1 MNKKLIFFFTLF
13 LSLFTLSIQAEDG
26 SKLWLRN
33 DQQQE
38 AQVKDKSKTAGG
50 AIGAEELRKSW
61 KGSAVTLTIAKDKEL
76 TTDDG
81 FKIENKGDKITLKA
95 RTGNGLLYGC
105 YHMLRLQACGYPLP
119 PLTIDNPVY
128 SLRLLNHWDNLDG
141 TIERGYAGHSLWQW
155 NELPATLSPRYTD
168 YARANASIGINGTVI
183 NNVNA
188 SPQILSSEYIEKV
201 KALADVFRPYGIK
214 VYLSVNFASPMAL
227 GGLPTAD
234 PLDEAVVKW
243 WKDKCDEIYKAIPDF
258 GGFLVKA
265 NSEGQP
271 GPGDYGRSH
280 SQGANMLADAIA
292 PHGGIVMWRS
302 FVYSASDADRAKQAY
317 EEFKPLDGQFRE
329 NIILQVKNGPIDFQ
343 PREPYSPLFTA
354 IDSTQLMA
362 ELQVTQ
368 EYLGHSNHI
377 AYLGTMWQ
385 EFFDEIKGVKLK
397 GLAGVANI
405 GDAVNWCGSDF
416 AQANWY
422 AFGRLAWNPAT
433 GATKIAKEWVLQ
445 TFTHDAAA
453 VNNIVDLMME
463 SREAVV
469 NYMMP
474 LGLHHQ
480 FAWGHHYGPQ
490 PWCKIRGARP
500 DWLPSYYHKADS
512 QGLGFDRTSRGSNAV
527 AQYPKA
533 LASQLDDINTC
544 PEKYLLWFHHAAWT
558 HPMRSGRTLWNEL
571 CHKYD
576 DGVNAVRDMRDRW
589 AKAMPTVDDQR
600 ADAVS
605 RKLNIQLKDAI
616 WWKDACLLYFQT
628 FSKLPLPN
636 DIAPTT
642 HQLDQMKR
650 VELGISNYECPSA
663 ELLDKMR

>member
-1 MNKKLIFFFTLF
+1 MKLQLIA
-13 LSLFTLSIQAEDG
+13 SLLTFSMCISSIHAEDG
-26 SKLWLRN
+26 SRLWLRS

-38 AQVKDKSKTAGG
+38 AQVKDKSKTDGG
-50 AIGAEELRKSW
+50 AIGADELRKSW
-61 KGSAVTLTIAKDKEL
+61 KGAPVTLVVAKDKEL

-81 FKIENKGDKITLKA
+81 FKIEQKGGKITVKA
-95 RTGNGLLYGC
+95 RSGNGLLYGC
-105 YHMLRLQACGYPLP
+105 YYMLRLQACGYSLA

-128 SLRLLNHWDNLDG
+128 PLRLLNHWDNLDG
-141 TIERGYAGHSLWQW
+141 TVERGYAGHSLWQW
-155 NELPATLSPRYTD
+155 DELPDKVSPRYVE

-188 SPQILSSEYIEKV
+188 SPSILSTDYLQKV
-201 KALADVFRPYGIK
+201 KALADTFRPYGIK

-234 PLDEAVVKW
+234 PLDTAVADW
-243 WKDKCDEIYKAIPDF
+243 WKDKCNEIYQLIPDF

-280 SQGANMLADAIA
+280 SEGANMLADAIA
-292 PHGGIVMWRS
+292 PHGGIIMWRS

-317 EEFKPLDGQFRE
+317 EEFKPLDGQFRD

-354 IDSTQLMA
+354 IDSTKLMA

-385 EFFDEIKGVKLK
+385 EFFDEIKGVELK
-397 GLAGVANI
+397 GVAGVANI

-422 AFGRLAWNPAT
+422 CLGRMAWNPSLGPAR
-433 GATKIAKEWVLQ
+433 IAKEWVLQ
-445 TFTHDAAA
+445 TFTSAPEA

-463 SREAVV
+463 SREGVV

-490 PWCKIRGARP
+490 PWCKIAGARP
-500 DWLPSYYHKADS
+500 DWLPSYYHKADA
-512 QGLGFDRTSRGSNAV
+512 QGLGFDRSSRGSDAT

-533 LASQLDDINTC
+533 LASQLDDITTC
-544 PEKYLLWFHHAAWT
+544 PEKYLLWFHHAPWN

-571 CHKYD
+571 CHKYN
-576 DGVNAVRDMRDRW
+576 DGVQTVRDMQARW
-589 AKAMPTVDDQR
+589 KKAMGAVDDER
-600 ADAVS
+600 AKGVS
-605 RKLNIQLKDAI
+605 QKLDIQLKDAI
-616 WWKDACLLYFQT
+616 WWKDACILYFQT
-628 FSKLPLPN
+628 FSNMPLPS
-636 DIAPTT
+636 DIDQPT
-642 HQLDQMKR
+642 HRLDQMMQ
-650 VELGISNYECPSA
+650 VDLGISNYECPSA
-663 ELLDKMR
+663 DLLDKMR

>member
-1 MNKKLIFFFTLF
+1 MKLKLIA
-13 LSLFTLSIQAEDG
+13 SLLTFSMCISSIHAEDG
-26 SKLWLRN
+26 SRLWLRS

-38 AQVKDKSKTAGG
+38 AQVKDKSKTDGG
-50 AIGAEELRKSW
+50 AIGADELRKSW
-61 KGSAVTLTIAKDKEL
+61 KGAPVTLVVAKDKEL

-81 FKIENKGDKITLKA
+81 FKIEQKGGKITVKA
-95 RTGNGLLYGC
+95 RSGNGLLYGC
-105 YHMLRLQACGYPLP
+105 YYMLRLQACGYSLA

-128 SLRLLNHWDNLDG
+128 PLRLLNHWDNLDG
-141 TIERGYAGHSLWQW
+141 TVERGYAGHSLWQW
-155 NELPATLSPRYTD
+155 DELPDKVSPRYVE

-188 SPQILSSEYIEKV
+188 SPSILSTDYLQKV
-201 KALADVFRPYGIK
+201 KALADTFRPYGIK

-234 PLDEAVVKW
+234 PLDTAVADW
-243 WKDKCDEIYKAIPDF
+243 WKDKCNEIYQLIPDF

-280 SQGANMLADAIA
+280 SEGANMLADAIA
-292 PHGGIVMWRS
+292 PHGGIIMWRS

-317 EEFKPLDGQFRE
+317 EEFKPLDGQFRD

-354 IDSTQLMA
+354 IDSTKLMA

-385 EFFDEIKGVKLK
+385 EFFDEIKGVELK
-397 GLAGVANI
+397 GVAGVANI

-422 AFGRLAWNPAT
+422 CLGRMAWNPSLGPAR
-433 GATKIAKEWVLQ
+433 IAKEWVLQ
-445 TFTHDAAA
+445 TFTSDPEA

-463 SREAVV
+463 SREGVV

-490 PWCKIRGARP
+490 PWCKIAGARP
-500 DWLPSYYHKADS
+500 DWLPSYYHKADA
-512 QGLGFDRTSRGSNAV
+512 QGLGFDRSSRGSDAT

-533 LASQLDDINTC
+533 LASQLDDITTC
-544 PEKYLLWFHHAAWT
+544 PEKYLLWFHHAPWN

-571 CHKYD
+571 CHKYN
-576 DGVNAVRDMRDRW
+576 DGVQTVRDMQARW
-589 AKAMPTVDDQR
+589 KKAMGAIDDER
-600 ADAVS
+600 AKGVS
-605 RKLNIQLKDAI
+605 QKLDIQLKDAI
-616 WWKDACLLYFQT
+616 WWKDACILYFQT
-628 FSKLPLPN
+628 FSNMPLPS
-636 DIAPTT
+636 DIDQPT
-642 HQLDQMKR
+642 HRLDQMMQ
-650 VELGISNYECPSA
+650 VDLGISNYECPSA
-663 ELLDKMR
+663 DLLDKMR